1 MQPLINPEEPKKP
14 LSNAKLAANRENAQ
28 HSAGPKTD
36 LGKQESSKN
45 ARKHCL
51 LAVGVIPEVDGP
63 NAQEEFERLEAELWA
78 HYSHAAVASGARGD
92 RGRTTGAGNDGRA
105 VSAEVP
111 QRLWKRDRD
120 FGRHGAFYC
129 HRAARLRHTTRRFR
143 QLAPVARTTYVV
155 VSID

>member
-1 MQPLINPEEPKKP
+1 MLWGFVCRDINAPAFVQRME
-14 LSNAKLAANRENAQ
+14 
-28 HSAGPKTD
+28 D
-36 LGKQESSKN
+36 LTRRP
-45 ARKHCL
+45 AL
-51 LAVGVIPEVDGP
+51 LRSVHFAILRTYMHTLMRVERPADGGGG
-63 NAQEEFERLEAELWA
+63 
-78 HYSHAAVASGARGD
+78 YSHAAVASGARGD

-129 HRAARLRHTTRRFR
+129 HQAARLRHTTRRFR
-143 QLAPVARTTYVV
+143 RLAPVARTIYLV